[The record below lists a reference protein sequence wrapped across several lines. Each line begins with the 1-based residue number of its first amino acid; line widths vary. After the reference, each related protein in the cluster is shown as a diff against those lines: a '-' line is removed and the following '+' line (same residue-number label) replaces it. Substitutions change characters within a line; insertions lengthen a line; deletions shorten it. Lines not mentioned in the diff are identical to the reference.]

1 MAIDIEEST
10 PVDSRITLN
19 RSIPGQGLTND
30 PESPYP
36 WEKAPEF
43 TALDTSLQYIF
54 GLLIDPENYVPIM
67 DVIADGTALMD
78 ITQGILFKGFTEG
91 KWNPDL
97 MMLLAEPVA
106 YILLALAE
114 RADINPKIYKGE
126 EEDEDNEATLFD
138 MEIGKAKLKKLK
150 EFSTTKEIP
159 AGAIPKDIEE
169 QIEELPIPSLLSKP
183 EEEEE
188 EDTSSDSLL
197 GRE

>member
-1 MAIDIEEST
+1 MAIDIEDT

-30 PESPYP
+30 PDSPFP
-36 WEKAPEF
+36 WEQAPEY
-43 TALDTSLQYIF
+43 TDLEEGLQYIF

-67 DVIADGTALMD
+67 DVIDDGTPLMD

-97 MMLLAEPVA
+97 LMLLAEPMT

-114 RADINPKIYKGE
+114 RADIDNIKIYRGE
-126 EEDEDNEATLFD
+126 EEDEDDEATLFNIEVD
-138 MEIGKAKLKKLK
+138 KEKLDKLK
-150 EFSTTKEIP
+150 EFSTSKEIP
-159 AGAIPKDIEE
+159 AGAIPKDIAEK
-169 QIEELPIPSLLSKP
+169 IEELPVSSLLSKP
-183 EEEEE
+183 EEE
-188 EDTSSDSLL
+188 DKPTDSLL

>member
-1 MAIDIEEST
+1 MAIEIEDT

-30 PESPYP
+30 PDSPFP
-36 WEKAPEF
+36 WEQAPEY
-43 TALDTSLQYIF
+43 TDLEEGLQYIF

-67 DVIADGTALMD
+67 DVIDDGTPLMD

-97 MMLLAEPVA
+97 LMLLAEPLT

-114 RADINPKIYKGE
+114 RADIDNIKIYRGE
-126 EEDEDNEATLFD
+126 EEDEDDE
-138 MEIGKAKLKKLK
+138 AKLFNIEVDKEKLDKLK
-150 EFSTTKEIP
+150 EFSTSKEIP

-169 QIEELPIPSLLSKP
+169 KIEELPVSSLLSKP
-183 EEEEE
+183 EEE
-188 EDTSSDSLL
+188 DKPTDSLL

>member
-1 MAIDIEEST
+1 MAIDIEDT

-19 RSIPGQGLTND
+19 RSIPGQGLTTD
-30 PESPYP
+30 PDSPMP
-36 WEKAPEF
+36 WEQTPEY
-43 TALDTSLQYIF
+43 TDLEEGLQYIF

-67 DVIADGTALMD
+67 DVIDDGTPLMD

-97 MMLLAEPVA
+97 LMLLAEPMT

-114 RADINPKIYKGE
+114 RANIDDIKIYRGE
-126 EEDEDNEATLFD
+126 EEDEDDEATLFD
-138 MEIGKAKLKKLK
+138 MKIGKEKLDKLK
-150 EFSTTKEIP
+150 EFSTSKEIP

-169 QIEELPIPSLLSKP
+169 KIEELPVSSLLSKP
-183 EEEEE
+183 EEE
-188 EDTSSDSLL
+188 DKPTDSLL

>member
-1 MAIDIEEST
+1 MAIDIEDT

-54 GLLIDPENYVPIM
+54 GLLIDSENYVPIM
-67 DVIADGTALMD
+67 DVIADGTTLMD

>member
-1 MAIDIEEST
+1 MAIDIEDT

-138 MEIGKAKLKKLK
+138 MEIGKEKLKKLK

-188 EDTSSDSLL
+188 DTSTDSLL

>member
-1 MAIDIEEST
+1 MAIDIEDT

-19 RSIPGQGLTND
+19 RSIPGQGLTTD
-30 PESPYP
+30 PDSPMP
-36 WEKAPEF
+36 WEQTPEY
-43 TALDTSLQYIF
+43 TDLDEGLQYIF

-67 DVIADGTALMD
+67 DVIDDGTPLMD

-97 MMLLAEPVA
+97 LMLLAEPMT

-114 RADINPKIYKGE
+114 RANIDDIKIYRGE
-126 EEDEDNEATLFD
+126 EEDEDDE
-138 MEIGKAKLKKLK
+138 AKLFNIEVDKEKLDKLK
-150 EFSTTKEIP
+150 EFSTSKEIP

-169 QIEELPIPSLLSKP
+169 KIEELPVSSLLSKP
-183 EEEEE
+183 EEE
-188 EDTSSDSLL
+188 DKPTDSLL

>member
-1 MAIDIEEST
+1 MAIEIEDT

-19 RSIPGQGLTND
+19 RSIPGQGLTTD
-30 PESPYP
+30 PDSPMP
-36 WEKAPEF
+36 WEQTPEY
-43 TALDTSLQYIF
+43 TDLEEGLQYIF

-67 DVIADGTALMD
+67 DVIDDGTPLMD

-97 MMLLAEPVA
+97 LMLLAEPMT

-114 RADINPKIYKGE
+114 RANIDDIKIYRGE
-126 EEDEDNEATLFD
+126 EEDEDDEATLFD
-138 MEIGKAKLKKLK
+138 MKIGKEKLNKLK
-150 EFSTTKEIP
+150 EFSTSKEIP

-169 QIEELPIPSLLSKP
+169 KIEELPVSSLLSKP
-183 EEEEE
+183 EEE
-188 EDTSSDSLL
+188 DKPTDSLL

>member
-1 MAIDIEEST
+1 MAIEIEDT

-19 RSIPGQGLTND
+19 RSIPGQGLTTD
-30 PESPYP
+30 PDSPMP
-36 WEKAPEF
+36 WEQAPEY
-43 TALDTSLQYIF
+43 TDLDEGLQYIF

-67 DVIADGTALMD
+67 DVIDDGTPLMD

-97 MMLLAEPVA
+97 LMLLAEPMT

-114 RADINPKIYKGE
+114 RANIDDIKIYRGE
-126 EEDEDNEATLFD
+126 EEDEDDE
-138 MEIGKAKLKKLK
+138 AKLFNIEVDKEKLDKLK
-150 EFSTTKEIP
+150 EFSTSKEIP

-169 QIEELPIPSLLSKP
+169 KIEELPVSSLLSKP
-183 EEEEE
+183 EEE
-188 EDTSSDSLL
+188 DKPTDSLL

>member
-1 MAIDIEEST
+1 MAIEIEDT

-30 PESPYP
+30 PDSPFP
-36 WEKAPEF
+36 WEQAPEY
-43 TALDTSLQYIF
+43 TDLEEGLQYIF

-67 DVIADGTALMD
+67 DVIDDGTPLMD

-97 MMLLAEPVA
+97 LMLLAEPMT

-114 RADINPKIYKGE
+114 RANIDDIKIYRGE
-126 EEDEDNEATLFD
+126 EEDEDDE
-138 MEIGKAKLKKLK
+138 AKLFNIEVDKEKLDKLK
-150 EFSTTKEIP
+150 EFSTSKEIP
-159 AGAIPKDIEE
+159 AGVIPKDIEE
-169 QIEELPIPSLLSKP
+169 KIEELPVSSLLSKP
-183 EEEEE
+183 EEE
-188 EDTSSDSLL
+188 DKPTDSLL

>member
-1 MAIDIEEST
+1 MAIEIEDT

-19 RSIPGQGLTND
+19 RSIPGQGLTTD
-30 PESPYP
+30 PDSPMP
-36 WEKAPEF
+36 WEQTPEY
-43 TALDTSLQYIF
+43 TDLEEGLQYIF

-67 DVIADGTALMD
+67 DVIDDGTPLMD

-97 MMLLAEPVA
+97 LMLLAEPMT

-114 RADINPKIYKGE
+114 RANIDDIKIYRGE
-126 EEDEDNEATLFD
+126 EEDEDDEATLFD
-138 MEIGKAKLKKLK
+138 MKIGKEKLDKLK
-150 EFSTTKEIP
+150 EFSTSKEIP

-169 QIEELPIPSLLSKP
+169 KIEELPVSSLLSKP
-183 EEEEE
+183 EEE
-188 EDTSSDSLL
+188 DKPTDSLL

>member
-1 MAIDIEEST
+1 MAIEIEDT

-30 PESPYP
+30 PDSPFP
-36 WEKAPEF
+36 WEQAPEY
-43 TALDTSLQYIF
+43 TDLEEGLQYIF

-67 DVIADGTALMD
+67 DVIDDGTPLMD

-97 MMLLAEPVA
+97 LMLLAEPMT

-114 RADINPKIYKGE
+114 RANIDDIKIYRGE
-126 EEDEDNEATLFD
+126 EEDEDDE
-138 MEIGKAKLKKLK
+138 AKLFNIEVDKEKLDKLK
-150 EFSTTKEIP
+150 EFSTSKEIP

-169 QIEELPIPSLLSKP
+169 KIEELPVSSLLSKP
-183 EEEEE
+183 EEE
-188 EDTSSDSLL
+188 DKPTDSLL

>member
-1 MAIDIEEST
+1 MAIEIEDT

-30 PESPYP
+30 PDSPFP
-36 WEKAPEF
+36 WEQAPEY
-43 TALDTSLQYIF
+43 TDLEEGLQYIF

-67 DVIADGTALMD
+67 DVIDDGTPLMD

-97 MMLLAEPVA
+97 LMLLAEPMT

-114 RADINPKIYKGE
+114 RANIDDIKIYRGE
-126 EEDEDNEATLFD
+126 EEDEDDE
-138 MEIGKAKLKKLK
+138 AKLFNIEVDKEKLDKLK
-150 EFSTTKEIP
+150 EFSTSKEIP
-159 AGAIPKDIEE
+159 AGAIPKDIAEK
-169 QIEELPIPSLLSKP
+169 IEELPVSSLLSKP
-183 EEEEE
+183 EEE
-188 EDTSSDSLL
+188 DKPTDSLL

>member
-1 MAIDIEEST
+1 MAIEIEDT

-19 RSIPGQGLTND
+19 RSIPGQGLTTD
-30 PESPYP
+30 PDSPMP
-36 WEKAPEF
+36 WEQTPEY
-43 TALDTSLQYIF
+43 TDLEEGLQYIF

-67 DVIADGTALMD
+67 DVIDDGTPLMD

-97 MMLLAEPVA
+97 LMLLAEPMT

-114 RADINPKIYKGE
+114 RANIDDIKIYRGE
-126 EEDEDNEATLFD
+126 EEDEDDE
-138 MEIGKAKLKKLK
+138 AKLFNIEVDKEKLDKLK
-150 EFSTTKEIP
+150 EFSTSKEIP

-169 QIEELPIPSLLSKP
+169 KIEELPVSSLLSKP
-183 EEEEE
+183 EEE
-188 EDTSSDSLL
+188 DKPTDSLL

>member
-1 MAIDIEEST
+1 MAIDIEDT

-30 PESPYP
+30 PDSPMP
-36 WEKAPEF
+36 WEQAPEY
-43 TALDTSLQYIF
+43 TDLEEGLQYIF

-67 DVIADGTALMD
+67 DVIDDGTPLMD

-97 MMLLAEPVA
+97 LMLLAEPTA

-114 RADINPKIYKGE
+114 RADIDNIKIYRGE
-126 EEDEDNEATLFD
+126 EEDEDDE
-138 MEIGKAKLKKLK
+138 AKLFNIEVDKEKLDKLK
-150 EFSTTKEIP
+150 EFSTSKEIP
-159 AGAIPKDIEE
+159 AGAIPKDIAEK
-169 QIEELPIPSLLSKP
+169 IEELPVSSLLSKP
-183 EEEEE
+183 EEE
-188 EDTSSDSLL
+188 DKPTDSLL

>member
-1 MAIDIEEST
+1 MAIDIEDT

-19 RSIPGQGLTND
+19 RSIPGQGLTTD
-30 PESPYP
+30 PDSPMP
-36 WEKAPEF
+36 WEQAPEY
-43 TALDTSLQYIF
+43 TDLEEGLQYIF

-67 DVIADGTALMD
+67 DVIDDGTPLMD

-97 MMLLAEPVA
+97 LMLLAEPMT

-114 RADINPKIYKGE
+114 RADIDNIKIYRGE
-126 EEDEDNEATLFD
+126 EEDEDDEATLFD
-138 MEIGKAKLKKLK
+138 MKIGKEKLDKLK
-150 EFSTTKEIP
+150 EFSTSKEIP

-169 QIEELPIPSLLSKP
+169 KIEELPVSSLLSKP
-183 EEEEE
+183 EEE
-188 EDTSSDSLL
+188 DKPTDSLL

>member
-1 MAIDIEEST
+1 MAIDIEDT

-19 RSIPGQGLTND
+19 RSIPGQGLTTD
-30 PESPYP
+30 PDSPMP
-36 WEKAPEF
+36 WEQAPEY
-43 TALDTSLQYIF
+43 TDLEEGLQYIF

-67 DVIADGTALMD
+67 DVIDDGTPLMD

-97 MMLLAEPVA
+97 LMLLAEPMT

-114 RADINPKIYKGE
+114 RANIDDIKIYRGE
-126 EEDEDNEATLFD
+126 EEDEDDEATLFD
-138 MEIGKAKLKKLK
+138 MKIGKEKLNKLK
-150 EFSTTKEIP
+150 EFSTSKEIP

-169 QIEELPIPSLLSKP
+169 KIEELPVSSLLSKP
-183 EEEEE
+183 EEE
-188 EDTSSDSLL
+188 DKPTDSLL

>member
-1 MAIDIEEST
+1 MAIDIEDT

-19 RSIPGQGLTND
+19 RSIPGQGLTTD
-30 PESPYP
+30 PDSPMP
-36 WEKAPEF
+36 WEQSPEY
-43 TALDTSLQYIF
+43 TDLDEGLQYIF

-67 DVIADGTALMD
+67 DVIDDGTPLMD

-97 MMLLAEPVA
+97 LMLLAEPMT

-114 RADINPKIYKGE
+114 RANIDNIKIYRGE
-126 EEDEDNEATLFD
+126 EEDEDDEATLFD
-138 MEIGKAKLKKLK
+138 MKIGKEKLNKLK
-150 EFSTTKEIP
+150 EFSTSKEIP

-169 QIEELPIPSLLSKP
+169 KIEELPVSSLLSKP
-183 EEEEE
+183 EEE
-188 EDTSSDSLL
+188 DKPTDSLL

>member
-1 MAIDIEEST
+1 MAIDIEDT

-19 RSIPGQGLTND
+19 RSIPGQGLTTD
-30 PESPYP
+30 PDSPFP
-36 WEKAPEF
+36 WEQAPEY
-43 TALDTSLQYIF
+43 TDLEEGLQYIF

-67 DVIADGTALMD
+67 DVIDDGTPLMD

-97 MMLLAEPVA
+97 LMLLAEPMT

-114 RADINPKIYKGE
+114 RANIDDIKIYRGE
-126 EEDEDNEATLFD
+126 EEDEDDE
-138 MEIGKAKLKKLK
+138 AKLFNIEVDKEKLDKLK
-150 EFSTTKEIP
+150 EFSTSKEIP

-169 QIEELPIPSLLSKP
+169 KIEELPVSSLLSKP
-183 EEEEE
+183 EEE
-188 EDTSSDSLL
+188 DKPTDSLL

>member
-1 MAIDIEEST
+1 MAIDIEDT

-19 RSIPGQGLTND
+19 RSIPGQGLTTD
-30 PESPYP
+30 PDSPMP
-36 WEKAPEF
+36 WEQAPEY
-43 TALDTSLQYIF
+43 TDLDEGLQYIF

-67 DVIADGTALMD
+67 DVIDDGTPLMD

-97 MMLLAEPVA
+97 LMLLAEPTA

-114 RADINPKIYKGE
+114 RANIDDIKIYRGE
-126 EEDEDNEATLFD
+126 EEDEDDETKLFNIEVD
-138 MEIGKAKLKKLK
+138 KEKLDKLK
-150 EFSTTKEIP
+150 EFSTSKEIP

-169 QIEELPIPSLLSKP
+169 KIEELPVSSLLSKP
-183 EEEEE
+183 EEE
-188 EDTSSDSLL
+188 DKPTDSLL

>member
-1 MAIDIEEST
+1 MAIDIEDT

-30 PESPYP
+30 PDSPMP
-36 WEKAPEF
+36 WEQAPEY
-43 TALDTSLQYIF
+43 TDLDEGLQYIF

-67 DVIADGTALMD
+67 DVIDDGTPLMD

-97 MMLLAEPVA
+97 LMLLAEPMT

-114 RADINPKIYKGE
+114 RANIDDIKIYRGE
-126 EEDEDNEATLFD
+126 EEDEDDEATLFD
-138 MEIGKAKLKKLK
+138 MKIGKEKLDKLK
-150 EFSTTKEIP
+150 EFSTSKEIP

-169 QIEELPIPSLLSKP
+169 KIEELPVSSLLSKP
-183 EEEEE
+183 EEE
-188 EDTSSDSLL
+188 DKPTDSLL

>member
-1 MAIDIEEST
+1 MAIEIEDT

-30 PESPYP
+30 PDSPFP
-36 WEKAPEF
+36 WEQAPEY
-43 TALDTSLQYIF
+43 TDLEEGLQYIF
-54 GLLIDPENYVPIM
+54 GLLIEPENYVPIM
-67 DVIADGTALMD
+67 DVIDDGTPLMD

-97 MMLLAEPVA
+97 LMLLAEPMT

-114 RADINPKIYKGE
+114 RANIDDIKIYRGE
-126 EEDEDNEATLFD
+126 EEDEDDE
-138 MEIGKAKLKKLK
+138 AKLFNIEVDKEKLDELKK
-150 EFSTTKEIP
+150 FSTSKEIP

-169 QIEELPIPSLLSKP
+169 KIEELPVSSLLSKP
-183 EEEEE
+183 EEE
-188 EDTSSDSLL
+188 DKPTDSLL

>member
-1 MAIDIEEST
+1 MAIDIEDT

-19 RSIPGQGLTND
+19 RSIPGQGLTTD
-30 PESPYP
+30 PDSPMP
-36 WEKAPEF
+36 WEQAPEY
-43 TALDTSLQYIF
+43 TDLDEGLQYIF

-67 DVIADGTALMD
+67 DVIDDGTPLMD

-97 MMLLAEPVA
+97 LMLLAEPTA

-114 RADINPKIYKGE
+114 RADIDNIKIYRGE
-126 EEDEDNEATLFD
+126 EEDEDDEATLFN
-138 MEIGKAKLKKLK
+138 MEIGKEKLNKLK
-150 EFSTTKEIP
+150 EFSTSKEIP

-169 QIEELPIPSLLSKP
+169 KIEELPVSSLLSKP
-183 EEEEE
+183 EEE
-188 EDTSSDSLL
+188 DKPTDSLL